1 MVVPK
6 VTIDNNSVLFSKS
19 RAAIKGYKPL
29 EKPVMTPFAYTHMV
43 LNVLYIHIATIF
55 CW

>member
-1 MVVPK
+1 MVVSK
-6 VTIDNNSVLFSKS
+6 VAIDNNSMLFSKPCG
-19 RAAIKGYKPL
+19 AIESYKPL
-29 EKPVMTPFAYTHMV
+29 EEPVMIPFAYTHMV